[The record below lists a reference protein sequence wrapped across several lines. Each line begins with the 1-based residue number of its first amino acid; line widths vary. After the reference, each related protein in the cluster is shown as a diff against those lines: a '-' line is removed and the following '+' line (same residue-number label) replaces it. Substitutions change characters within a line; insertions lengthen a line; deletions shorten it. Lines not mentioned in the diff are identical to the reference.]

1 MQRSRTVATLI
12 LILAGAAAGAFAAKK
27 LAIDTS
33 YFAGKAPKEAGAAL
47 LSAATTLAGS
57 DTFESIAVGRVLYL
71 SGTQNEAKAIFDRVL
86 AGKHAASDLIRIARI
101 YQEAG
106 DWKTAQPLFDQV
118 LDLEPKDADW
128 LAEIGAAYLKAG
140 DRARAEALF
149 GRSLAENSSS
159 LRNSLRMASAY
170 LGVAP

>member
-1 MQRSRTVATLI
+1 MQRSRSVAVVV

-27 LAIDTS
+27 LTIDTS

-57 DTFESIAVGRVLYL
+57 DTFESIAVGRVLFL
-71 SGTQNEAKAIFDRVL
+71 SGKQDEGKTIFDRVL
-86 AGKHAASDLIRIARI
+86 AGKHAAGDLIRIARVH
-101 YQEAG
+101 QEVG
-106 DWKTAQPLFDQV
+106 DWKAAKPLFDQV
-118 LDLEPKDADW
+118 LELEPKDEDW

-149 GRSLAENSSS
+149 ERSLAQDPSS
-159 LRNSLRMASAY
+159 LRNALRMASAY